1 MKRRCVQASEYC
13 FRAFCFPHNAIS
25 LTSTVQ
31 MRSSLFPYRVVII
44 KCECVS
50 LLTESC
56 SQMKSRSR
64 NIYLNSAF
72 PLCSLIPFVLYL
84 VSPTLSTTRPYITP
98 PLRHLYHTHTHTHIH
113 LLCSYFKPS
122 PSLCPHTMV
131 NLRFLRRCS
140 DFSVRGTREG
150 EWIH

>member
-98 PLRHLYHTHTHTHIH
+98 PLRHLYHTHTHTHTHTLTLFVLQAVIV
-113 LLCSYFKPS
+113 P
-122 PSLCPHTMV
+122 TMV